1 MARRITPIEARNFS
15 DEFRISIFN
24 EEKLRRE
31 IEEKR
36 NVDFEISLNDDNE
49 RIRIAAAEIQLKKDV
64 FDVYLKK
71 TFPDIVGNRKMNDEE
86 VAKNEKL
93 NTQTSIDLNTA
104 TKKINLKHIK
114 RLSNEVSRKRKES
127 EFRFANYEELHQ
139 TYFEDIMELGVHQKN
154 TMNPEADG
162 LNEVQRVIRDMHA
175 LELKL
180 GRPIIPHR
188 DIVESEESD
197 FDSKTYTKPN
207 DILIRPT
214 LVTEESPNI
223 QNEARLESIR
233 KQLNPNQTEKEF
245 IFNRR

>member
-1 MARRITPIEARNFS
+1 MARRITPITVSNYPA
-15 DEFRISIFN
+15 EFRDRIFK
-24 EEKLRRE
+24 EDRLRRE

-36 NVDFEISLNDDNE
+36 NADFKNSINDDRE
-49 RIRIAAAEIQLKKDV
+49 RVNIADGEMQLKRDA

-71 TFPDIVGNRKMNDEE
+71 TFPEIVGNRKMTDGD

-93 NTQTSIDLNTA
+93 NTQTSINLKAD
-104 TKKINLKHIK
+104 TKKLHLKRSN
-114 RLSNEVSRKRKES
+114 RLASEVKRKRRES
-127 EFRFANYEELHQ
+127 EFKFVNYEELYQ
-139 TYFEDIMELGVHQKN
+139 TYFEDMMELGIHQKS
-154 TMNPEADG
+154 TMNAEGDG
-162 LNEVQRVIRDMHA
+162 LNEVQRTIRDVAAM
-175 LELKL
+175 ELKL

-197 FDSKTYTKPN
+197 FDSNTYTTPN
-207 DILIRPT
+207 DILIRPI

-233 KQLNPNQTEKEF
+233 KQLNPNQNEKEF